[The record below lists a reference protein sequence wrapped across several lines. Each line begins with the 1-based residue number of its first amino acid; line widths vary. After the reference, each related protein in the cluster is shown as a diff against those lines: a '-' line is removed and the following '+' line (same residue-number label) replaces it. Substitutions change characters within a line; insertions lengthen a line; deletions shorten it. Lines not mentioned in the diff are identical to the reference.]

1 MKGVNLIGR
10 VKIMRVKEIV
20 ITACYIS
27 FIFEKESVG

>member
-20 ITACYIS
+20 ITACYI